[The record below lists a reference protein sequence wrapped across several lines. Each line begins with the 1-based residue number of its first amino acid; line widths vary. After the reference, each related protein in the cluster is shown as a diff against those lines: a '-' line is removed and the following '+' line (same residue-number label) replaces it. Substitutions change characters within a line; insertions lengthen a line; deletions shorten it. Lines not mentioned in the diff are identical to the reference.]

1 VLLQA
6 DKNAAEVKDADP
18 EGLAQLALHMVCARP
33 KPDLHV
39 VRLLLGAY
47 PRAAQK
53 KDNRDDL
60 PFHLLCRQGTA
71 SRAVVRE
78 VLMANVGAAGTGYDL
93 AQESARADM
102 MDMLQDMQTD
112 VGFTLLH
119 IGF

>member
-6 DKNAAEVKDADP
+6 NKSAAAAKDADP
-18 EGLAQLALHMVCARP
+18 GGLAQLALHMVCARP
-33 KPDLHV
+33 KPDLNV
-39 VRLLLGAY
+39 VRLLLDAF
-47 PRAAQK
+47 PRAAQQ

-71 SRAVVRE
+71 SRGVVRE

-93 AQESARADM
+93 AQESDRKDM
-102 MDMLQDMQTD
+102 MEMLQDLQTD